1 MQLKITDI
9 RAGKS
14 STLDA
19 VQSETL
25 TSVQLAE
32 FTGKYLSDELAG
44 ATYTLSIKDGN
55 LVLEAMGR
63 KDILLTPA
71 FGDVF
76 FIVGLIQWYPG
87 EPNRQLAI
95 VKFMRNQQNGV
106 SGFTLSREPEG
117 PRNLRFNKL

>member
-1 MQLKITDI
+1 M
-9 RAGKS
+9 G
-14 STLDA
+14 STSVKTTTYDA
-19 VQSETL
+19 IQSETL

-44 ATYTLSIKDGN
+44 ATYTLSIKDEK
-55 LVLEAMGR
+55 LLLEAMGR

-71 FGDVF
+71 FGGVF
-76 FIVGLIQWYPG
+76 YIVGLIHWYPG
-87 EPNRQLAI
+87 EPNHELAI
-95 VKFMRNQQNGV
+95 VRFMRNQQNAV